1 MTLHSYFARK
11 IGLTGFLLAA
21 FVALHAQAPQP
32 DGGGVRPG
40 ILPAAWKVSGPQ
52 CPPKPEFQVHEYNPD
67 LYILRE
73 SGCSNYEKPFLYLLF
88 GKDKVLMLDTGAGKT
103 DVADVVKTVIDRWL
117 ARNKRESISL
127 VVAHT
132 HGHRDHISG
141 DEAMKALPQTTVIAP
156 TVTAVQEFFGF
167 HKWPEDLVT
176 YDLGGRV
183 LDVIAIPG
191 HEASSIAIYDR
202 QTGILF
208 TGDTLYPGRLYV
220 EDSIQFLRSVQ
231 RLVDFT
237 RGKIVAHI
245 LGNHIEQTKT
255 PYLDYPVGT
264 VYQPEEHPLE
274 LGRGQLLELDEAVLG
289 MYKFH
294 RLAFRDFTIWPKE

>member
-1 MTLHSYFARK
+1 MFSSLLLRVIALC
-11 IGLTGFLLAA
+11 GLAIATFMNIY
-21 FVALHAQAPQP
+21 AQAPQP

-40 ILPAAWKVSGPQ
+40 VLPAVWKASGPQ
-52 CPPKPEFQVHEYNPD
+52 CPPKSEFQVHEYNAD

-103 DVADVVKTVIDRWL
+103 DVADVVKNVIDRWL
-117 ARNKRESISL
+117 ARNKRQSIPL
-127 VVAHT
+127 IVAHT
-132 HGHRDHISG
+132 HGHRDHVSG
-141 DEAMKALPQTTVIAP
+141 DEAMKALSQTTVIAP
-156 TVTAVQEFFGF
+156 TPAAVQEFFGF
-167 HKWPEDLVT
+167 KNWPEDYVT
-176 YDLGGRV
+176 YDLGERV

-220 EDSIQFLRSVQ
+220 ADQIQFLRSVQ

-237 RGKIVAHI
+237 RGKIIAHV
-245 LGNHIEQTKT
+245 LGTHIEQTKT
-255 PYLDYPVGT
+255 PYLDYPIGT

-274 LGRGQLLELDEAVLG
+274 LSRGHLLELNEAVQG

-294 RLAFRDFTIWPKE
+294 RMAMRDFTIWPE